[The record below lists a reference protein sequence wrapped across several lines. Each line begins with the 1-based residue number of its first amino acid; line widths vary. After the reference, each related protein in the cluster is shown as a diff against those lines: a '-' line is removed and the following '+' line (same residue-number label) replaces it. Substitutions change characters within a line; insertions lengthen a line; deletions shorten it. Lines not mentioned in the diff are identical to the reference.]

1 MVQRL
6 AISASV
12 LRSLPVLGQHA
23 DRGETRLEAQ
33 TAKLE
38 EERRTVAGILHP
50 ERKRSR
56 DEVAQRRRHERK

>member
-1 MVQRL
+1 
-6 AISASV
+6 V
-12 LRSLPVLGQHA
+12 LRSLPVLGQNA

-56 DEVAQRRRHERK
+56 DDVAQRRHERK

>member
-1 MVQRL
+1 
-6 AISASV
+6 
-12 LRSLPVLGQHA
+12 LGST
-23 DRGETRLEAQ
+23 RIEGEARLEAQ

-56 DEVAQRRRHERK
+56 DDVAQRRRHERK